1 MSRRHFKRR
10 KVSSVDC
17 FSSRYANVLN
27 IFLFVFPVSVRW
39 RLHFEFVTTSNDIAG
54 GELDAGHAG
63 NSGRSG
69 SWQAP
74 NDIDI
79 ETMVWN
85 LPVTLFPTAPMQA
98 LHQPSKYTV
107 TIK

>member
-1 MSRRHFKRR
+1 M
-10 KVSSVDC
+10 
-17 FSSRYANVLN
+17 
-27 IFLFVFPVSVRW
+27 RW
-39 RLHFEFVTTSNDIAG
+39 RLHFEFVTTSNDIHATHSSG
-54 GELDAGHAG
+54 GAADG
-63 NSGRSG
+63 N
-69 SWQAP
+69 WQAP
-74 NDIDI
+74 YDIDI